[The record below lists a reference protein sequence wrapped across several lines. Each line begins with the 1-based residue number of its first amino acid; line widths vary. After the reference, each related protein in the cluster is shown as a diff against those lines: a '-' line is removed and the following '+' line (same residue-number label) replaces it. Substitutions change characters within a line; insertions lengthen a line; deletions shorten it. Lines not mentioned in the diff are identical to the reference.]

1 MGDSAQT
8 DLFGFVF
15 FTVANETLGF
25 ERHPTVLLLRCF
37 KPVFFYSRGLLK
49 AVGVILNIEF
59 STVSGTFWGGLIDG
73 EALEEISPAK

>member
-15 FTVANETLGF
+15 FTVANEALGF

-37 KPVFFYSRGLLK
+37 KPVLFYSRGLLK
-49 AVGVILNIEF
+49 AVGVILNFEF
-59 STVSGTFWGGLIDG
+59 STVSGTQFFGGFD
-73 EALEEISPAK
+73 